1 MSFKIHLKPSG
12 HSFYCEPQQPVLE
25 AALKHGFAF
34 PYGCRNGAC
43 GACMGELLE
52 GVVEYPEGSYVNM
65 TLARQE
71 GNKALF
77 CQAQAKTDLTIEI
90 KEIGAAKD
98 IQVKTLP
105 VRVQSLEKLADDVMC
120 LKLRLPATQRMPFLA
135 GQYIDFLLK
144 NGQRR
149 SFSMANA
156 PHDDE
161 FIELHVRHV
170 PEGYFTGFVF
180 DQLKDKSLLR
190 IEGPHGLFCL
200 NEESDKPIIMVAGG
214 TGFAPI
220 KSLMQ
225 HLMHTESTR
234 PVHLFWG
241 ARAKTDLYLNDLALS
256 WEGQYP
262 GFSYTPVL
270 SEEKPEDEWQGAKG
284 WVHEAV
290 LEKLASDEGLS
301 AYEAYVCGPP
311 PMINAVKAS
320 LLGEGLNKDSFFS
333 DAFDFQSGLT
343 TE

>member
-12 HSFYCEPQQPVLE
+12 HSFDCEPEQPVLE

-52 GVVEYPEGSYVNM
+52 GEVEYPEGTYVNM
-65 TLARQE
+65 TLAREE

-77 CQAQAKTDLTIEI
+77 CQARATTDLTIEI

-105 VRVQSLEKLADDVMC
+105 ARVHSLEKLAEDVMC
-120 LKLRLPATQRMPFLA
+120 LQLRLPATQRMPFLA

-161 FIELHVRHV
+161 LIELHIRHV
-170 PEGYFTGFVF
+170 PGGYFTGFVF
-180 DQLKDKSLLR
+180 EQLLEKSLLR
-190 IEGPHGLFCL
+190 IEGPHGSFSI
-200 NEESDKPIIMVAGG
+200 NEDSDKPIIMVAGG

-225 HLMHTESTR
+225 HLIHIESKR

-241 ARAKTDLYLNDLALS
+241 ARAKPDLYLHDLALS
-256 WEGQYP
+256 WIEQYP
-262 GFSYTPVL
+262 DFSYTPVL
-270 SEEKPEDEWQGAKG
+270 SEQGSDDHWQGATG
-284 WVHEAV
+284 WVHERV
-290 LEKLASDEGLS
+290 LEKIPAASLS
-301 AYEAYVCGPP
+301 AYEVYACGPP
-311 PMINAVKAS
+311 PMINALQS
-320 LLGEGLNKDSFFS
+320 QLLAAGLAADSFFA
-333 DAFDFQSGLT
+333 DAFDFQSGPVSR
-343 TE
+343 

>member
-12 HSFYCEPQQPVLE
+12 HSFACEPQQSVLE
-25 AALKHGFAF
+25 AALKNGFAF

-52 GVVEYPEGSYVNM
+52 GEVEYPAGSYVNM
-65 TLARQE
+65 TLARQD
-71 GNKALF
+71 GRKALF
-77 CQAQAKTDLTIEI
+77 CQAQPKTDLIIEI
-90 KEIGAAKD
+90 VEIGAAKD

-105 VRVQSLEKLADDVMC
+105 VRVQSLEKLAQDVMC
-120 LKLRLPATQRMPFLA
+120 LRLRLPATQRMPFLA
-135 GQYIDFLLK
+135 GQYIDFILK

-161 FIELHVRHV
+161 LIELHVRHV

-180 DQLKDKSLLR
+180 EQLQEKSLLR
-190 IEGPHGLFCL
+190 IEGPHGSFCL
-200 NEESDKPIIMVAGG
+200 NEESDQPIIMIAGG

-225 HLMHTESTR
+225 HLIYTQSTR

-241 ARAKTDLYLNDLALS
+241 ARAKADLYLDKLASS
-256 WEGQYP
+256 WADQYAN
-262 GFSYTPVL
+262 FSYTPVL
-270 SEEKPEDEWQGAKG
+270 SAEKPEDEWQGARG
-284 WVHEAV
+284 WVHDAV
-290 LEKLASDEGLS
+290 LEKLASDSLS

-311 PMINAVKAS
+311 PMVDAVKVS
-320 LLGEGLNKDSFFS
+320 LLAAGLDEQSFFA
-333 DAFDFQSGLT
+333 DAFEFQSNPG
-343 TE
+343 

>member
-1 MSFKIHLKPSG
+1 MSFKIHLQPSG
-12 HSFYCEPQQPVLE
+12 HSFECEPEQTVLE

-52 GVVEYPEGSYVNM
+52 GEVHYPEGSYVNM
-65 TLARQE
+65 TLAREE

-77 CQAQAKTDLTIEI
+77 CQAKPKSDLSIEI

-98 IQVKTLP
+98 IQIKTLP
-105 VRVQSLEKLADDVMC
+105 VRVDQLEKLADDVMRVY
-120 LKLRLPATQRMPFLA
+120 LRMPATQRMPFLA

-144 NGQRR
+144 NGKRR

-161 FIELHVRHV
+161 RIELHIRHV
-170 PEGYFTGFVF
+170 PGGYFTDFVF
-180 DQLKDKSLLR
+180 EQLKEKSLLR
-190 IEGPHGLFCL
+190 IEGPHGSFCL

-220 KSLMQ
+220 KSVME
-225 HLMHTESTR
+225 HLIYTESQR

-241 ARAKTDLYLNDLALS
+241 ARAKADLYLAGLVEEWS
-256 WEGQYP
+256 KQYR

-270 SEEKPEDEWQGAKG
+270 SEPLPQDDWQGMTG

-290 LEKLASDEGLS
+290 LQHYPELS
-301 AYEAYVCGPP
+301 TYETYLCGPP
-311 PMINAVKAS
+311 PMIDAARETFKKA
-320 LLGEGLNKDSFFS
+320 GLPEEAFYSDS
-333 DAFDFQSGLT
+333 FDFQ
-343 TE
+343 